1 MALPEDLDALCT
13 QQLFRAAE
21 SSHLE
26 ELDDFDLVLSQ
37 TSGAELSA
45 LNSSLYSRPRP
56 QSTWSWRE
64 NPSQVESLPQRQLLI
79 NPQGALQPVRKSQN
93 KSKSKSSKCEDSAT
107 PNSCCVQRAS
117 RSSGS
122 AIPVWSQSE
131 AKINQ

>member
-45 LNSSLYSRPRP
+45 LNSTL
-56 QSTWSWRE
+56 
-64 NPSQVESLPQRQLLI
+64 
-79 NPQGALQPVRKSQN
+79 AL
-93 KSKSKSSKCEDSAT
+93 
-107 PNSCCVQRAS
+107 
-117 RSSGS
+117 
-122 AIPVWSQSE
+122 
-131 AKINQ
+131 